1 MKTLKEFTQWL
12 EEEQTPNSFSLETL
26 KRIQSAKPSEK
37 ELNLVLSYLQKT
49 LGKPSQK
56 GSSRAVWILN
66 ETQVLKVGLLY
77 EELDQNKR
85 EVKNL
90 KCMGQDYAPKL
101 YDFHPHFYWLLMEKV
116 FPITNEVQF
125 VEQFSKHVGLQL
137 QPRMI
142 INGIDS
148 NIALVITN
156 LIGGFQTKTYKDL
169 LMKFNESSWF
179 KTLISKMKKC
189 RMDPGDLHYENWGIR
204 PSTGELV
211 LLDLGF

>member
-1 MKTLKEFTQWL
+1 MKTLKEFINWL
-12 EEEQTPNSFSLETL
+12 QKEQFPNSFSLETL
-26 KRIQSAKPSEK
+26 KKIQSTKPSEK
-37 ELNLVLSYLQKT
+37 ELNLILSYLQRT

-66 ETQVLKVGLLY
+66 DIQVLKVGLIY

-85 EVKNL
+85 EVKNI
-90 KCMGQDYAPKL
+90 KCMGETYAPKL
-101 YDFHPHFYWLLMEKV
+101 YDFHPHFYWILMEKIE
-116 FPITNEVQF
+116 PIVSEAQF
-125 VEQFSKHVGLQL
+125 VEQFSKQVGLQL
-137 QPRMI
+137 QPRMK
-142 INGIDS
+142 INDIDS

-169 LMKFNESSWF
+169 LMKLNESSWF
-179 KTLISKMKKC
+179 KTLIAKMKKC

-204 PSTGELV
+204 PSTRELI